1 MGNPSHDRC
10 YGIDKT
16 TQKSGY
22 GELTRKKPPL
32 KKGDE
37 GGFKISPNP
46 SLRKR
51 GMNTPT
57 LSLPPLRGRMKVGGT
72 DKTALAYGKRCKE
85 ECEVNKSFAR
95 HPISYV
101 PDITTLCG
109 LEGVIIWTIQKRF
122 MNT

>member
-1 MGNPSHDRC
+1 MGNLAHDRC
-10 YGIDKT
+10 FGTDKT

-51 GMNTPT
+51 GEHPHPF
-57 LSLPPLRGRMKVGGT
+57 PPPSEGEDEGGGT

-95 HPISYV
+95 HPISCLTDREKKEKIV
-101 PDITTLCG
+101 G
-109 LEGVIIWTIQKRF
+109 KG
-122 MNT
+122 